1 MARARSTM
9 LATEEMSKY
18 LLDLKSIVQM
28 GRLKSRR
35 ENAYKTVLIDTAA
48 NIIVLVSVISKLFL
62 MRTTKRTSD
71 RMAVTEATTAINFFT
86 SRLKISRLP
95 RALGSLRI
103 APGSLGSNTN
113 AKFIKPSPTML
124 AHNICGARIGS
135 GNPASIATVT
145 SAISVRPVETK

>member
-1 MARARSTM
+1 MGQVGPLKVPRGDGLRT
-9 LATEEMSKY
+9 LA
-18 LLDLKSIVQM
+18 
-28 GRLKSRR
+28 
-35 ENAYKTVLIDTAA
+35 IDTAA

-113 AKFIKPSPTML
+113 AKFIKPSPTKF
-124 AHNICGARIGS
+124 AHHIY
-135 GNPASIATVT
+135 
-145 SAISVRPVETK
+145 